1 MFENIIL
8 RSESLRSSGYESDI
22 AICRPSAPRT
32 MQDKVLTCKKV
43 LQTKQSLGSCGN
55 MSEVK
60 CPVGPHV
67 REGHRKT
74 AYPIFTFIYFT
85 VRLYKQ
91 TIQTLQKTTL
101 PLPFRASLDAV
112 GVCWSPYHKLFQ
124 LRALDTFEAA
134 TEILQFPGL
143 DGQNATECQVY
154 AGAHH
159 FCAVAGG
166 WDYIG
171 SSLIATQFS
180 IYCQALQA
188 LQRRQSFTCKQAAQY
203 HRTSES

>member
-1 MFENIIL
+1 
-8 RSESLRSSGYESDI
+8 
-22 AICRPSAPRT
+22 

-43 LQTKQSLGSCGN
+43 LQTKQSLGSCGS

-67 REGHRKT
+67 RGGHRKT
-74 AYPIFTFIYFT
+74 AYHTFTFILQYIF
-85 VRLYKQ
+85 VNRQSKHH
-91 TIQTLQKTTL
+91 QKTTL

-124 LRALDTFEAA
+124 LRALETFEAA

-143 DGQNATECQVY
+143 NGQNATECQVY

-159 FCAVAGG
+159 FCAVPRG
-166 WDYIG
+166 WVFIE
-171 SSLIATQFS
+171 SSLLATQFS

-188 LQRRQSFTCKQAAQY
+188 LQALQRRRSFTCKQAARY

>member
-1 MFENIIL
+1 
-8 RSESLRSSGYESDI
+8 
-22 AICRPSAPRT
+22 

-55 MSEVK
+55 MSEVI

-67 REGHRKT
+67 REGQRKT
-74 AYPIFTFIYFT
+74 AYPTFIFILQYICIE
-85 VRLYKQ
+85 RQCKHH
-91 TIQTLQKTTL
+91 QKTTL

-112 GVCWSPYHKLFQ
+112 GVCWPPYHKLFQ
-124 LRALDTFEAA
+124 LRALETFEAA

-159 FCAVAGG
+159 FCAVAG
-166 WDYIG
+166 YIE
-171 SSLIATQFS
+171 SSHLATQFS

-188 LQRRQSFTCKQAAQY
+188 LQRRRSFTCKQAAQY